1 MRFLPVFRRAPRH
14 ECRGQR
20 PESRCAAWRARFAC
34 NHLSAACLLRAHSG
48 QCGHAASVVRGAA
61 HPAPVLLLASHPHL
75 TASCGC
81 CVQELRRTRI
91 DAGSFKNPLF
101 CPTVPAKVH
110 PAAASNLSPCARA
123 SDNGRVSGFGQDCER
138 YYVISAQIYYP
149 CVQNEYTYKALDGGR
164 IIEVRAFKCDPGE
177 ATSCTPMPSPPFPP
191 MLPPSPPEPP
201 PPPPAPQHDRD
212 KLVSTPQAAETIDEF
227 TKLGNKL
234 YEDVRELPIGNGA
247 VTLEELTRELVR
259 PMLKEWLD
267 QHLPITVERLV
278 REEIERLVMQSQRKD
293 PW

>member
-1 MRFLPVFRRAPRH
+1 MSETEQEPSMEEILASIRRIISDDDDQSKTEETQVDPDPAEPDEPIEEQELEQAPSSTDVA
-14 ECRGQR
+14 E
-20 PESRCAAWRARFAC
+20 PEVDDDDDDEVLDLTDMDVADPEPLFEQQAY
-34 NHLSAACLLRAHSG
+34 
-48 QCGHAASVVRGAA
+48 Q
-61 HPAPVLLLASHPHL
+61 APVPQ
-75 TASCGC
+75 
-81 CVQELRRTRI
+81 V
-91 DAGSFKNPLF
+91 
-101 CPTVPAKVH
+101 
-110 PAAASNLSPCARA
+110 AA
-123 SDNGRVSGFGQDCER
+123 
-138 YYVISAQIYYP
+138 
-149 CVQNEYTYKALDGGR
+149 
-164 IIEVRAFKCDPGE
+164 
-177 ATSCTPMPSPPFPP
+177 
-191 MLPPSPPEPP
+191 PEP

-212 KLVSTPQAAETIDEF
+212 KLVSTPQASETIDEF

>member
-1 MRFLPVFRRAPRH
+1 MSETEQEPSMEEILASIRRIISDDDDQSKTEETQLDPDPAEPGEPIEEQELEQAPSSTDVVAPAA
-14 ECRGQR
+14 E
-20 PESRCAAWRARFAC
+20 PEVDDEDDDDDEVLDLTDMDVADPEPLFEQQAY
-34 NHLSAACLLRAHSG
+34 
-48 QCGHAASVVRGAA
+48 Q
-61 HPAPVLLLASHPHL
+61 APVPQ
-75 TASCGC
+75 
-81 CVQELRRTRI
+81 V
-91 DAGSFKNPLF
+91 
-101 CPTVPAKVH
+101 
-110 PAAASNLSPCARA
+110 AA
-123 SDNGRVSGFGQDCER
+123 
-138 YYVISAQIYYP
+138 
-149 CVQNEYTYKALDGGR
+149 
-164 IIEVRAFKCDPGE
+164 
-177 ATSCTPMPSPPFPP
+177 
-191 MLPPSPPEPP
+191 PEPP

-212 KLVSTPQAAETIDEF
+212 KLVSTPQASETIDEF